1 MRTLVNYGHKVSVL
15 STCFARCGFKSD
27 PEMDYTVA
35 EFVATDRELTSV
47 VEMATTALS
56 LDNPMTADEYVTW
69 DEDTPSTEELGDN
82 WKEEFLLRHMTPDT
96 ATTTAI
102 ESDEETEDQQPV
114 LCLKTHTET
123 LDFISQ
129 CELFG
134 L

>member
-1 MRTLVNYGHKVSVL
+1 MLSTVKPVLTDTRLMRTLVNYGHKVSVL

-102 ESDEETEDQQPV
+102 ESD
-114 LCLKTHTET
+114 
-123 LDFISQ
+123 
-129 CELFG
+129 
-134 L
+134 